1 MSAPQVIY
9 SLAIG
14 LILIHWLAG
23 FCLDRLNQREV
34 ESHRGTVPAAL
45 RKIIDPATHARS
57 TEYTL
62 AKLKLSGL
70 EEAWSMGVL
79 VAILVSGV
87 LPAWHE
93 GWGLSSGASAWKH
106 AAWLLATAVL
116 LGLPSLPFDWWSQFR
131 LEARFGFNTMT
142 TTAWL
147 IDRLKG
153 LMLAGVIG
161 FPLLVLLLKLVVWM
175 GPSWWVWAWATVFAV
190 QLLLL
195 ILAPILILPLFNRF
209 TPLPDGSLRDRLLR
223 LGERTGFN
231 ARTIQ
236 VMDGSK
242 RSRHSNAYFTGF
254 GRFRKIVLFDTL
266 VGQLAEPEL
275 EAVLAHEI
283 GHYKR
288 GHIPQRLVWA
298 AVSSLAGFALIGW
311 LARQPWFLT
320 AFGFPADSGVAP
332 ALLLFLLLGSSLTF
346 WFSPLGNLWSRH
358 HEYEADRYACDA
370 VGGTGPL
377 LGALRTLSEK
387 NLSNLTPHPWY
398 SGFHYS
404 HPTLMEREA
413 ALR

>member
-1 MSAPQVIY
+1 MSAPHIVF
-9 SLAIG
+9 SVALG
-14 LILIHWLAG
+14 LILLHWLGG
-23 FCLDRLNQREV
+23 FCLDHLNQREV
-34 ESHRGTVPAAL
+34 ESHRGAVPTTL
-45 RKIIDPATHARS
+45 RNMIDPVTHAKS

-62 AKLKLSGL
+62 AKLRLGGW
-70 EEAWSMGVL
+70 EEAWGTVVL
-79 VAILVSGV
+79 IAVLASGL
-87 LPAWHE
+87 LPAWYAR
-93 GWGLSSGASAWKH
+93 WGLTADASAWKQ

-116 LGLPSLPFDWWSQFR
+116 LGLTSLPFDWWSQFR
-131 LEARFGFNTMT
+131 LEERFGFNTT
-142 TTAWL
+142 TPTTWL

-153 LMLAGVIG
+153 LLLAGAIG
-161 FPLLVLLLKLVVWM
+161 FPLLMLLLKWVNWM
-175 GPSWWVWAWATVFAV
+175 GSHWWIWAWVTLFAV

-209 TPLPDGSLRDRLLR
+209 TPLPDGTLRERLLQ
-223 LGERTGFN
+223 LGEKTGFS

-266 VGQLAEPEL
+266 VGQLTEPEL

-288 GHIPQRLVWA
+288 GHIPQRLLWA
-298 AVSSLAGFALIGW
+298 AVSSLAAFALIGW
-311 LARQPWFLT
+311 LARQSWFLA
-320 AFGFPADSGVAP
+320 AFGFPPNAGVAP
-332 ALLLFLLLGSSLTF
+332 ALLLFMLLGSAVTF

-358 HEYEADRYACDA
+358 HEYEADRYAREA
-370 VGGTGPL
+370 VGGADPL
-377 LGALRTLSEK
+377 IGALRKLSEK
-387 NLSNLTPHPWY
+387 NLTNLTPHPWY

-404 HPTLMEREA
+404 HPTLVEREA

>member
-1 MSAPQVIY
+1 
-9 SLAIG
+9 
-14 LILIHWLAG
+14 
-23 FCLDRLNQREV
+23 
-34 ESHRGTVPAAL
+34 
-45 RKIIDPATHARS
+45 
-57 TEYTL
+57 
-62 AKLKLSGL
+62 
-70 EEAWSMGVL
+70 MGVL